1 MSQPKLSHSSAGV
14 QDLAPRPV
22 APPDLLN
29 PQPYVRWG
37 WAVILTGLVGFL
49 VWAGLAPLDKGVP
62 VSGTVMVSGHRKA
75 VQHASG
81 GIVAHIRV
89 KEGELVQAG
98 QVLAVMEP
106 IPAKSQAD
114 ATRSQYLTARLTAVR
129 LQAELAGQAT
139 LALPKEL
146 QSQVQ
151 GLPRVMATWQ
161 VQQDLFKSR
170 RSALQADLAAMQE
183 SLSGLSVQM
192 QAVEESKA
200 SKQLQQKSLSLQLEG
215 MRDLARDG
223 YVARNRY
230 LEIDRLHSQI
240 NGAIAEDT
248 GNLGRLKF
256 QISEIRQ
263 RMAQRQDEYQK
274 EVRTQLAESSRDAE
288 TLESRST
295 ATDFE
300 LANTEIKAPIAGK
313 VVGLAVFTDRGVLPP
328 GFKLMDIVPQDE
340 TLYIE
345 AQVPVHLIDK
355 VKPALTVEVMF
366 TAFNQNRTPYV
377 EGLVDMVSADRLLDE
392 KNGYPYYTMHAR
404 VTPEGARKL
413 GQLQVRPGMPVE
425 VLIKTGERTLLSY
438 LFKPV
443 LDRMHGA
450 LREE

>member
-1 MSQPKLSHSSAGV
+1 MSQSKLSHSSAGV

-81 GIVAHIRV
+81 GIVAQIRV

-129 LQAELAGQAT
+129 LQAELAGHTT

-192 QAVEESKA
+192 QAVEARPANKRSK
-200 SKQLQQKSLSLQLEG
+200 
-215 MRDLARDG
+215 
-223 YVARNRY
+223 
-230 LEIDRLHSQI
+230 
-240 NGAIAEDT
+240 
-248 GNLGRLKF
+248 
-256 QISEIRQ
+256 
-263 RMAQRQDEYQK
+263 
-274 EVRTQLAESSRDAE
+274 
-288 TLESRST
+288 
-295 ATDFE
+295 
-300 LANTEIKAPIAGK
+300 KA
-313 VVGLAVFTDRGVLPP
+313 
-328 GFKLMDIVPQDE
+328 
-340 TLYIE
+340 
-345 AQVPVHLIDK
+345 
-355 VKPALTVEVMF
+355 
-366 TAFNQNRTPYV
+366 
-377 EGLVDMVSADRLLDE
+377 
-392 KNGYPYYTMHAR
+392 
-404 VTPEGARKL
+404 
-413 GQLQVRPGMPVE
+413 
-425 VLIKTGERTLLSY
+425 
-438 LFKPV
+438 
-443 LDRMHGA
+443 
-450 LREE
+450 

>member
-1 MSQPKLSHSSAGV
+1 
-14 QDLAPRPV
+14 
-22 APPDLLN
+22 
-29 PQPYVRWG
+29 
-37 WAVILTGLVGFL
+37 
-49 VWAGLAPLDKGVP
+49 
-62 VSGTVMVSGHRKA
+62 
-75 VQHASG
+75 
-81 GIVAHIRV
+81 
-89 KEGELVQAG
+89 
-98 QVLAVMEP
+98 
-106 IPAKSQAD
+106 
-114 ATRSQYLTARLTAVR
+114 
-129 LQAELAGQAT
+129 
-139 LALPKEL
+139 
-146 QSQVQ
+146 
-151 GLPRVMATWQ
+151 

-183 SLSGLSVQM
+183 SLSGLSAQM

-200 SKQLQQKSLSLQLEG
+200 SKQAQQKSLTLQLEG
-215 MRDLARDG
+215 MRELARDG

-230 LEIDRLHSQI
+230 LEIDRLHAQI

-377 EGLVDMVSADRLLDE
+377 EGLVDMVSADRLMDE

>member
-1 MSQPKLSHSSAGV
+1 MSQPKLPSPNVGV
-14 QDLAPRPV
+14 QDVAPRLP

-29 PQPYVRWG
+29 PGRHVRMG
-37 WAVILTGLVGFL
+37 WAVILVGLVGFL
-49 VWAGLAPLDKGVP
+49 LWAGLAPLDKGVP

-75 VQHASG
+75 VQHATG
-81 GIVAHIRV
+81 GIVAQIHV

-114 ATRSQYLTARLTAVR
+114 ATRSQYLTAKLTAVR
-129 LQAELAGQAT
+129 LQAELMGQAQ

-146 QSQVQ
+146 QAQVQ
-151 GLPRVMATWQ
+151 GLPRVLATWQ
-161 VQQDLFKSR
+161 VQQELFKSR

-183 SLSGLSVQM
+183 SLSGLQVQM
-192 QAVEESKA
+192 QAIEESKA
-200 SKQLQQKSLSLQLEG
+200 NKLLQQKSLALQLEG
-215 MRDLARDG
+215 MRELASDG
-223 YVARNRY
+223 YVPRNRY
-230 LEIDRLHSQI
+230 LEVDRMHAQI

-248 GNLGRLKF
+248 GNLGRLKY
-256 QISEIRQ
+256 QVSEIRQ

-274 EVRTQLAESSRDAE
+274 EVRTQLAEASRDAE
-288 TLESRST
+288 TLESRTT

-313 VVGLAVFTDRGVLPP
+313 VVGLSVFTDRGVLPA
-328 GFKLMDIVPQDE
+328 GYKLMDIVPQDE

-366 TAFNQNRTPYV
+366 TAFNQNRTPHV
-377 EGLVDMVSADRLLDE
+377 PGTVDMVSADRLVDE
-392 KNGYPYYTMHAR
+392 KNGYPYYTMHAH
-404 VTPEGARKL
+404 VTPEGKRKL

-425 VLIKTGERTLLSY
+425 VLVKTGERTLLSY
-438 LFKPV
+438 LLKPV
-443 LDRMHGA
+443 IDRMHGA

>member
-1 MSQPKLSHSSAGV
+1 MSQSKLSHSSAGV

-81 GIVAHIRV
+81 GIVAQIRV

-129 LQAELAGQAT
+129 LQAELAGHTT

-200 SKQLQQKSLSLQLEG
+200 SKQAQQKSLTLQLEG
-215 MRDLARDG
+215 MRELARDG

-230 LEIDRLHSQI
+230 LEIDRLHAQI

-377 EGLVDMVSADRLLDE
+377 EGLVDMVSADRLMDE